1 MTFFDVRALKWP
13 QNGPEPKKLQIL
25 KAQAF
30 SFPMIYIMSG
40 YEKID
45 FMTFFDVRALKW
57 PQNGPEPKKITDS

>member
-1 MTFFDVRALKWP
+1 MVLS
-13 QNGPEPKKLQIL
+13 PKKLQIR

-30 SFPMIYIMSG
+30 SFPMIYNMSG

-57 PQNGPEPKKITDS
+57 LQNGPEGLNVLEHLNNQ